1 MSKSI
6 LKFTKIRDV
15 KSPQRGTPKSAGI
28 DFFVPKFTE
37 QFLIDLELKNPQ
49 VNAVRSNEYE
59 YIIERDRIIL
69 APHAQLVIPSGI
81 KIIGNTNMVYP
92 FMNKSGIATKRH
104 LNRTAEVVD
113 EDYGGELHIAIQNTS
128 NNMIVINEDDKII
141 QLLELHC
148 EYSELTELSNDEYD
162 AEFAKMNSVRGAG
175 GFGSTGTK

>member
-1 MSKSI
+1 MST
-6 LKFTKIRDV
+6 LLFTKIRDV
-15 KSPQRGTPKSAGI
+15 RSPKRGTPKSAGI

-37 QFLIDLELKNPQ
+37 QFLNDLRTKNPQ
-49 VNAVRSNEYE
+49 VNDVRSNEYE
-59 YIIERDRIIL
+59 YIIEQDHIIL

-92 FMNKSGIATKRH
+92 FMNKSGVATKRH

-113 EDYGGELHIAIQNTS
+113 EDYGGELHIAVQNTS

-148 EYSELTELSNDEYD
+148 EYSNLSEISNDEYD
-162 AEFAKMNSVRGAG
+162 EAFASMNSLRGIG